1 MQTVCVC
8 LNRNVWWW
16 AAGFCVFVCLVSFY
30 FFEFSQVMSFE
41 KSRWYKNRTKRE
53 EQQQSYVTLKK
64 ILKKYS
70 SCFYCV
76 FNISTNLYTHTCD
89 WYETCIKMYAYN
101 MPCSVCESGNNGLRM
116 NNGDLYEGI
125 LCDQIGS
132 LINHDYHDHR
142 HHYFLGLNCCLFS
155 SNKTTARSSTQTHT
169 NFNFTNYYFHLN

>member
-1 MQTVCVC
+1 
-8 LNRNVWWW
+8 
-16 AAGFCVFVCLVSFY
+16 
-30 FFEFSQVMSFE
+30 
-41 KSRWYKNRTKRE
+41 
-53 EQQQSYVTLKK
+53 
-64 ILKKYS
+64 
-70 SCFYCV
+70 
-76 FNISTNLYTHTCD
+76 
-89 WYETCIKMYAYN
+89 

-142 HHYFLGLNCCLFS
+142 HHYFLELNCCLFS